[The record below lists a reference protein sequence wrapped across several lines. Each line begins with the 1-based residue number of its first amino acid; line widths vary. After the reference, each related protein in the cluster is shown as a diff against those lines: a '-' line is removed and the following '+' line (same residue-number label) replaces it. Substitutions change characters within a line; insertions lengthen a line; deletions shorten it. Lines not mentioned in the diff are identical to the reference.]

1 MGHPLIRRISVSSI
15 PINQNGI
22 FRLFG
27 LSSPLSSLLKL
38 LLPIILVLVN
48 GCVSYTLNKAEIE
61 QFLVAQQPGLALEQ
75 LESKKVNRRNR
86 AVYLLDKGMLQRMQG
101 DLVGSNKSLEE
112 AKQLSEQLS
121 AVSFREQ
128 STAMS
133 VNDAMRSYLPPLFER
148 VLIYCF
154 KAINYLELQQ
164 GDAARVEIL
173 QLDELLKQNDDF
185 YFPFARYVSG
195 LVFDFNNEPD
205 NALIAY
211 RKAYEAYLERLKP
224 VPMLLKQDLLRLT
237 DYLGLSDEHQK
248 YRGTFKLAAWPS
260 QADVRNNGTVVA
272 MVFNGLIPRKHSQE
286 INSQS
291 FNDGQLYRIAVPYY
305 EKRIAPVRNAQLKVV
320 GSPLNARV
328 PSGNFVQLGEHAEA
342 ALTKEMPKIM
352 GRAVARVAVKNT
364 TVNKAADENPLLG
377 IVLNIATFV
386 SEQADIRGWYTLPQE
401 ILISRIVLEPGAD
414 QTLELALQGSSNPG
428 ARKNW
433 KNIHSQKGQMQVLS
447 WYWSESIVTHRMP

>member
-1 MGHPLIRRISVSSI
+1 VGHPLIRRIVVSRVST
-15 PINQNGI
+15 NQKGG
-22 FRLFG
+22 FRRFG
-27 LSSPLSSLLKL
+27 LSSFLSRLFEL
-38 LLPIILVLVN
+38 LLPVIFISAS

-61 QFLVAQQPGLALEQ
+61 QLLLAQQPELALEQ
-75 LESKKVNRRNR
+75 LESKKVNGRNR

-101 DLVGSNKSLEE
+101 DLAGSNKSLEE
-112 AKQLSEQLS
+112 AKQLGTQLS

-148 VLIYCF
+148 TLIYCF

-164 GDAARVEIL
+164 GDAARVEVL
-173 QLDELLKQNDDF
+173 QLDELLKQNDGF

-224 VPMLLKQDLLRLT
+224 VPVLLKQDLLRLT
-237 DYLGLSDEHQK
+237 DYLSLRNEHQK
-248 YRGTFKLAAWPS
+248 YVKTFKLATWPR
-260 QADVRNNGTVVA
+260 QVDVRDNGAVVM

-305 EKRIAPVRNAQLKVV
+305 EKRTALVRSAQVRV
-320 GSPLNARV
+320 AGSPLNTQAL
-328 PSGNFVQLGEHAEA
+328 SENFAQLDDFAEA
-342 ALTKEMPKIM
+342 ALTEDMPKII

-364 TVNKAADENPLLG
+364 AVNKAVDENPLLG

-386 SEQADIRGWYTLPQE
+386 SEQADTRGWYTLPQE
-401 ILISRIVLEPGAD
+401 ILISRTILEPSVD
-414 QTLELALQGSSNPG
+414 QTLELDLHGSGNPG

-433 KNIHSQKGQMQVLS
+433 TNIHSRKGQMQVLS
-447 WYWSESIVTHRMP
+447 WYWSESIVTHRTP

>member
-1 MGHPLIRRISVSSI
+1 MGQPLIFRIDLSRV
-15 PINQNGI
+15 PINQDGI
-22 FRLFG
+22 CRRIG
-27 LSSPLSSLLKL
+27 LSRLLSCLLKL
-38 LLPIILVLVN
+38 LLPLTLVLAN

-75 LESKKVNRRNR
+75 LESKKVNGRNR

-101 DLVGSNKSLEE
+101 DFVGSNESLEE
-112 AKQLSEQLS
+112 AKQLSAQLS

-133 VNDAMRSYLPPLFER
+133 VNDAMRSYVPPLFER

-154 KAINYLELQQ
+154 KAISYLELQQ

-173 QLDELLKQNDDF
+173 QLDELLKQHDSF

-205 NALIAY
+205 NSLIAY

-237 DYLGLSDEHQK
+237 DYLGLRDEHQK
-248 YRGTFKLAAWPS
+248 YVDTFKLAAWPS

-305 EKRIAPVRNAQLKVV
+305 EKRIAPVRNAHLKVV
-320 GSPLNARV
+320 GSPLNASI
-328 PSGNFVQLGEHAEA
+328 PSENFAQLGEHAEA

-401 ILISRIVLEPGAD
+401 ILIDRIILEPGAG
-414 QTLELALQGSSNPG
+414 QTLQLDLQGSSHPG
-428 ARKNW
+428 AGKNW
-433 KNIHSQKGQMQVLS
+433 TNIHSQKGQMQVLS
-447 WYWSESIVTHRMP
+447 WYWSESIVTHRTP